1 MKVNS
6 MEFEVFGIDEFE
18 KDYESIIL
26 PEFKED
32 VNQIMLKEI
41 GDCELEKENLRINV
55 VLESER
61 TQDYGTVTFHFCVIP
76 ADEESSRVAIFYE
89 GFRS

>member
-6 MEFEVFGIDEFE
+6 MEFVVFGIDEFE
-18 KDYESIIL
+18 KDYESIVL

-41 GDCELEKENLRINV
+41 SNCDVEKENKRINV
-55 VLESER
+55 VLESEQ
-61 TQDYGTVTFHFCVIP
+61 TQDYRTVIFNFCLIP
-76 ADEESSRVAIFYE
+76 DEEELTRVDVFYDGFSS
-89 GFRS
+89 